1 MPVHPRIQE
10 LVGYLDWRR
19 AELEKAVSAVPA
31 ARREW
36 RPAAGRWSVGEVLEH
51 LTLVETR
58 IGLLLDGRLTA
69 ARAAGLGQERDTA
82 PVLPTLDVTRLL
94 DRSAPLIATEAS
106 QPTGTLSA
114 DEAWAALEEQ
124 RHVFRAMLL
133 AADGLALGDVM
144 IPHPR
149 LGLLNVYQWVLFVG
163 AHEGRHTAQ
172 VREIASNDSS
182 SSGSASG

>member
-1 MPVHPRIQE
+1 MHPRIQE

-82 PVLPTLDVTRLL
+82 PVL
-94 DRSAPLIATEAS
+94 TEAS